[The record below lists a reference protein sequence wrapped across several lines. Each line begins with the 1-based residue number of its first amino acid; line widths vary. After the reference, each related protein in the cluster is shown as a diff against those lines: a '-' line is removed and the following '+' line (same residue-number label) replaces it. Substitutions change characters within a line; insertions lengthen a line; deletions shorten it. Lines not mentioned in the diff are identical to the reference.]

1 MQSSALIFAPLVTC
15 TLALASVVSASA
27 AQVYSGE
34 PLGEALHDLS
44 SRSVLIA
51 HERVSATPLA
61 RCDVFRLRDGRL
73 LAITSRAHKLGEP
86 YSIQTL
92 RITSSAKDKLSE
104 GLPPVASVDIPD
116 GP

>member
-1 MQSSALIFAPLVTC
+1 MMFSAVAGC
-15 TLALASVVSASA
+15 TLAIAGVSASA

-44 SRSVLIA
+44 RNAVLIS

-73 LAITSRAHKLGEP
+73 LSITSRASKLGEP
-86 YSIQTL
+86 YSIHTL
-92 RITSSAKDKLSE
+92 RVTSSAKEKLSE
-104 GLPPVASVDIPD
+104 MLPPVQTVDIPD
-116 GP
+116 HP

>member
-1 MQSSALIFAPLVTC
+1 MMFSALAAC
-15 TLALASVVSASA
+15 TLAIASVSASA

-44 SRSVLIA
+44 RNAVLIS
-51 HERVSATPLA
+51 HEGVSATPLA

-73 LAITSRAHKLGEP
+73 LAITSRAAKLGEP

-92 RITSSAKDKLSE
+92 RITSSAKQKLSE
-104 GLPPVASVDIPD
+104 TLPPVASVEIPIH
-116 GP
+116 P

>member
-1 MQSSALIFAPLVTC
+1 MQPSNVISPLIATC
-15 TLALASVVSASA
+15 ILALASVSASG

-44 SRSVLIA
+44 RNAVLIS

-73 LAITSRAHKLGEP
+73 LAITSRASKLGEP

-92 RITSSAKDKLSE
+92 RITSSAKQKLSE
-104 GLPPVASVDIPD
+104 ALSPVASVQIPD
-116 GP
+116 HP

>member
-1 MQSSALIFAPLVTC
+1 MQPSALISSLVVAS
-15 TLALASVVSASA
+15 TLALASVSAPA

-34 PLGEALHDLS
+34 LLGEALYDLS
-44 SRSVLIA
+44 KNAVLIS
-51 HERVSATPLA
+51 HESVSATPLL

-73 LAITSRAHKLGEP
+73 LAITSRAAKLGEP

-104 GLPPVASVDIPD
+104 RLPPVASAEIPD
-116 GP
+116 HP